1 MLLVTGVGRS
11 GTHYTAALL
20 REMGLDV
27 GHETVG
33 RDGTASWK
41 HAVSG
46 TFVVKKRF
54 RRARMTEI
62 DSTIFDTVLHQVR
75 DPVKVVA
82 SMQTFGEATWSYM
95 AAHTGVSMAQPV
107 LARAMRGYIEW
118 NRLIEPRA
126 EWRFRIEDLPDV
138 FDEFCRRVGV
148 ETRAMPELTRD
159 ARDARGARYA
169 PVTWEDLR
177 AQAPSLASELAD
189 MAREY
194 GYEAPQAGG

>member
-33 RDGTASWK
+33 RDGAASWK

-54 RRARMTEI
+54 RRARVTEI
-62 DSTIFDTVLHQVR
+62 DSKIFETVLHQVR
-75 DPVKVVA
+75 DPLKVVA

-95 AAHTGVSMAQPV
+95 AQHTSVSMEQPV
-107 LARAMRGYIEW
+107 LARAMLGYIEW
-118 NRLIEPRA
+118 NRLVEARA
-126 EWRFRIEDLPDV
+126 EWRFRIEALPEV
-138 FDEFCRRVGV
+138 FDEFCRRAGV
-148 ETRAMPELTRD
+148 EPMAMPEVPREK
-159 ARDARGARYA
+159 RDARGARYT
-169 PVTWEDLR
+169 PVTWEDLS
-177 AQAPSLASELAD
+177 AADASLASELEA
-189 MAREY
+189 MARAY
-194 GYEAPQAGG
+194 GYDAAHSDG

>member
-20 REMGLDV
+20 RAMGLDV

-54 RRARMTEI
+54 RRGRVTEI
-62 DSTIFDTVLHQVR
+62 DSSIFDTVLHQVR

-82 SMQTFGEATWSYM
+82 SMQTFGEATWLYM
-95 AAHTGVSMAQPV
+95 SEHTGVSMDQPA

-126 EWRFRIEDLPDV
+126 EWRFRIEELPEV

-148 ETRAMPELTRD
+148 DPRPMPEVTRES
-159 ARDARGARYA
+159 RDARGARYT

-177 AQAPSLASELAD
+177 AQDAPLANELAV
-189 MAREY
+189 MARAY
-194 GYEAPQAGG
+194 GYDAPQSVG